1 MSQRGARPG
10 HEKPPSATRT
20 RSANTATA
28 VVSESA
34 VRQSRLDRRD
44 LAERILTAARR
55 LVVQQGAR
63 RLSLTDVATLAG
75 VSRPTVYRYF
85 PTKEDL
91 LTAMGKLEYRR
102 LNLAMQEAISG
113 VSGLERLEAAVDV
126 VAAFLREQPPR
137 SLVDLDPGFVNDEM
151 ARVLP
156 TVTEVLAAVLTQGA
170 DEADITFPAAPRDMA
185 GAIARIALSHYVFP
199 DIDAE
204 AARRQI
210 RAGAGLPAR

>member
-10 HEKPPSATRT
+10 HEQPPSAPRT

-34 VRQSRLDRRD
+34 ARQSRLDRGD

-91 LTAMGKLEYRR
+91 LTALGKLEYRR

-113 VSGLERLEAAVDV
+113 VSGLDRLEAAVDV

-170 DEADITFPAAPRDMA
+170 DESDITFPAAPRDMA
-185 GAIARIALSHYVFP
+185 GAIARIALSHYIFP
-199 DIDAE
+199 DVDAE

>member
-1 MSQRGARPG
+1 MSRHGAQ
-10 HEKPPSATRT
+10 T

-28 VVSESA
+28 RASGSA
-34 VRQSRLDRRD
+34 AQQSRSDRRD

-55 LVVQQGAR
+55 LVVQHGAR

-75 VSRPTVYRYF
+75 VSRPTLYRYF
-85 PTKEDL
+85 PSKEDL
-91 LTAMGKLEYRR
+91 FIALGKLEYRR
-102 LNLAMQEAISG
+102 LNLAMQQAISG
-113 VSGLERLEAAVDV
+113 VSGLQRLEAAVDV

-156 TVTEVLAAVLTQGA
+156 MVTEVLNTVLTQCA
-170 DEADITFPAAPRDMA
+170 KEDDITFHATPRDVA
-185 GAIARIALSHYVFP
+185 AAIARIALSHYIFP
-199 DIDAE
+199 DKNVE

-210 RAGAGLPAR
+210 RAAAGLPAR

>member
-1 MSQRGARPG
+1 MSRVAS
-10 HEKPPSATRT
+10 ESATR
-20 RSANTATA
+20 
-28 VVSESA
+28 
-34 VRQSRLDRRD
+34 QSRVDRPD
-44 LAERILTAARR
+44 KAERILTAARR

-91 LTAMGKLEYRR
+91 LTALGKLEYRR
-102 LNLAMQEAISG
+102 LNSAMQEAISG
-113 VSGLERLEAAVDV
+113 VSGLQRLEAAVDV

-156 TVTEVLAAVLTQGA
+156 TVTEVLAVVLTQGA
-170 DEADITFPAAPRDMA
+170 DEAEITLPADPRDMA
-185 GAIARIALSHYVFP
+185 GAIARIALSHYIFP

>member
-1 MSQRGARPG
+1 MA
-10 HEKPPSATRT
+10 
-20 RSANTATA
+20 
-28 VVSESA
+28 SESA
-34 VRQSRLDRRD
+34 ARQSPLDRRD
-44 LAERILTAARR
+44 KSERILTAARR
-55 LVVQQGAR
+55 LVGQQGAR

-75 VSRPTVYRYF
+75 ISRPTLYRYF

-91 LTAMGKLEYRR
+91 LTALGKLEYQRI
-102 LNLAMQEAISG
+102 NVAMQQAISG

-156 TVTEVLAAVLTQGA
+156 TVAEVLAAVLTQCA
-170 DEADITFPAAPRDMA
+170 DEADIAFPASPHDMA
-185 GAIARIALSHYVFP
+185 GAIARIALSHYIFP
-199 DIDAE
+199 DVDAE

-210 RAGAGLPAR
+210 RAAAGLPAS

>member
-10 HEKPPSATRT
+10 REQPPSATRT
-20 RSANTATA
+20 RS
-28 VVSESA
+28 ESA
-34 VRQSRLDRRD
+34 ARQSRLDRRD
-44 LAERILTAARR
+44 KAERILTAARR

-91 LTAMGKLEYRR
+91 LTALGKLEYRR

-113 VSGLERLEAAVDV
+113 VSGLERLEVAVDV

-185 GAIARIALSHYVFP
+185 GAIARIALSHYIFP
-199 DIDAE
+199 DIDAD

-210 RAGAGLPAR
+210 RAAAGLPARSR

>member
-1 MSQRGARPG
+1 MSRVASD
-10 HEKPPSATRT
+10 SA
-20 RSANTATA
+20 A
-28 VVSESA
+28 
-34 VRQSRLDRRD
+34 RQSRLDPRD
-44 LAERILTAARR
+44 KAERILTAARR

-91 LTAMGKLEYRR
+91 LTALGKLEYRR
-102 LNLAMQEAISG
+102 LNSAMQQAISG

-156 TVTEVLAAVLTQGA
+156 TVTEVLAAVLTQCV
-170 DEADITFPAAPRDMA
+170 DEADISFPAAPPDMA
-185 GAIARIALSHYVFP
+185 GAIARIALSHYIFP
-199 DIDAE
+199 DVDAE

-210 RAGAGLPAR
+210 RAAAGLPAR

>member
-1 MSQRGARPG
+1 MSRVA
-10 HEKPPSATRT
+10 
-20 RSANTATA
+20 
-28 VVSESA
+28 SESA
-34 VRQSRLDRRD
+34 ARQSRLDRRD
-44 LAERILTAARR
+44 KTERILTAARR

-91 LTAMGKLEYRR
+91 LTALGKLEYRR
-102 LNLAMQEAISG
+102 LNVAMQEAISG

-170 DEADITFPAAPRDMA
+170 DEADITLPADPHDMA
-185 GAIARIALSHYVFP
+185 GAIARIALSHYIFP
-199 DIDAE
+199 DGDTE

-210 RAGAGLPAR
+210 RAGAGLPAV

>member
-1 MSQRGARPG
+1 MSQF
-10 HEKPPSATRT
+10 
-20 RSANTATA
+20 
-28 VVSESA
+28 VVRESP
-34 VRQSRLDRRD
+34 LDRRD
-44 LAERILTAARR
+44 KSERILTAARR

-75 VSRPTVYRYF
+75 ISRPTLYRYF

-91 LTAMGKLEYRR
+91 LTALGKLEYQRI
-102 LNLAMQEAISG
+102 NVAMQQAISG

-156 TVTEVLAAVLTQGA
+156 TVTEVLAAVLTQCA
-170 DEADITFPAAPRDMA
+170 DEADIAFPASPHDMA
-185 GAIARIALSHYVFP
+185 GAIARIALSHYIFP
-199 DIDAE
+199 DVDAE
-204 AARRQI
+204 AVRRQI
-210 RAGAGLPAR
+210 RAAAGLPAR

>member
-10 HEKPPSATRT
+10 HEQPPSARRT
-20 RSANTATA
+20 RS
-28 VVSESA
+28 ESA
-34 VRQSRLDRRD
+34 ARQSRLDRRD
-44 LAERILTAARR
+44 KAERILTAARR

-91 LTAMGKLEYRR
+91 LTALGKLEYRR

-185 GAIARIALSHYVFP
+185 GAIARIALSHYIFP
-199 DIDAE
+199 DIDAD

-210 RAGAGLPAR
+210 RAGAGLPARSR

>member
-1 MSQRGARPG
+1 MTQS
-10 HEKPPSATRT
+10 
-20 RSANTATA
+20 TAQ
-28 VVSESA
+28 
-34 VRQSRLDRRD
+34 QSRLDRRD
-44 LAERILTAARR
+44 KAERILTAARR

-91 LTAMGKLEYRR
+91 LTALGKLEYRR
-102 LNLAMQEAISG
+102 LNSAMQEAISG
-113 VSGLERLEAAVDV
+113 VSGLQRLEAAVDV

-156 TVTEVLAAVLTQGA
+156 TVTEVLAAVLTQVA
-170 DEADITFPAAPRDMA
+170 DEAEITFPADPRDMA
-185 GAIARIALSHYVFP
+185 GAIARIALSHYIFQ

-204 AARRQI
+204 VARRQI
-210 RAGAGLPAR
+210 RAGAGLPAL

>member
-1 MSQRGARPG
+1 MSR
-10 HEKPPSATRT
+10 
-20 RSANTATA
+20 

-34 VRQSRLDRRD
+34 ARQSRLDPTD
-44 LAERILTAARR
+44 KAERILTAARR

-91 LTAMGKLEYRR
+91 LTALGKLEYRR
-102 LNLAMQEAISG
+102 LNLAMQQAISG
-113 VSGLERLEAAVDV
+113 VSGLQRLEAAVDV

-156 TVTEVLAAVLTQGA
+156 MVTEVLAAVLTQGA
-170 DEADITFPAAPRDMA
+170 DEADITLPAEPHDMA
-185 GAIARIALSHYVFP
+185 GAIARLALSHYIFP
-199 DIDAE
+199 DVDPE
-204 AARRQI
+204 AVRRQI

>member
-1 MSQRGARPG
+1 MSQRGGRPG
-10 HEKPPSATRT
+10 HEQPPSATRT

-28 VVSESA
+28 AVSETTE
-34 VRQSRLDRRD
+34 RQSRLDRRD
-44 LAERILTAARR
+44 KAERILTAARR

-91 LTAMGKLEYRR
+91 LTALGKLEYRR

-113 VSGLERLEAAVDV
+113 VSGLERLEAAIDV

-170 DEADITFPAAPRDMA
+170 DEADITFPGAPHDMA
-185 GAIARIALSHYVFP
+185 GAIARIALSHYIFP
-199 DIDAE
+199 DVDAE

-210 RAGAGLPAR
+210 RAGAGLPAC

>member
-1 MSQRGARPG
+1 
-10 HEKPPSATRT
+10 
-20 RSANTATA
+20 
-28 VVSESA
+28 
-34 VRQSRLDRRD
+34 
-44 LAERILTAARR
+44 
-55 LVVQQGAR
+55 
-63 RLSLTDVATLAG
+63 LSLTDVATLAG

-91 LTAMGKLEYRR
+91 LTALGKLEYRR
-102 LNLAMQEAISG
+102 LNVAMQEAISG

-137 SLVDLDPGFVNDEM
+137 NLVDLDPGFVNDEM

-170 DEADITFPAAPRDMA
+170 DEADIALPAAPHDMA
-185 GAIARIALSHYVFP
+185 GAIARIALSHYIFP
-199 DIDAE
+199 DVDAD

-210 RAGAGLPAR
+210 RAGAGLPAS

>member
-1 MSQRGARPG
+1 MSRVA
-10 HEKPPSATRT
+10 
-20 RSANTATA
+20 
-28 VVSESA
+28 SESA
-34 VRQSRLDRRD
+34 ARQPRLDPRD
-44 LAERILTAARR
+44 KAERILTAARR

-91 LTAMGKLEYRR
+91 LTALGKLEYRR
-102 LNLAMQEAISG
+102 LNLAMQQAISG
-113 VSGLERLEAAVDV
+113 LSGLERLEAAVDV
-126 VAAFLREQPPR
+126 VTSFLREQPPR

-156 TVTEVLAAVLTQGA
+156 TMTAVLAAVLAQCA
-170 DEADITFPAAPRDMA
+170 DEADITLPAEPHDMA
-185 GAIARIALSHYVFP
+185 GAVARIALSHYIFP
-199 DIDAE
+199 DVDAE

-210 RAGAGLPAR
+210 RAGAGLPAGPR

>member
-1 MSQRGARPG
+1 M
-10 HEKPPSATRT
+10 
-20 RSANTATA
+20 
-28 VVSESA
+28 SESA
-34 VRQSRLDRRD
+34 VRQSQLDRRD

-55 LVVQQGAR
+55 LVIQQGAR

-85 PTKEDL
+85 PSKEDL
-91 LTAMGKLEYRR
+91 LTALGKLEYRR
-102 LNLAMQEAISG
+102 LNLAMEKAISG
-113 VSGLERLEAAVDV
+113 VSGLARLEAAVDV

-156 TVTEVLAAVLTQGA
+156 TVTEVLAAVLTQCA

-185 GAIARIALSHYVFP
+185 GAIARIALSHYIFP
-199 DIDAE
+199 EGDAE